1 MKLDQ
6 MTVLVTGA
14 ASGIGHALAEGFI
27 KDGATVVAVDRN
39 AEGLESLAI
48 KGAITLKVDVSDP
61 VQVEGMVETA
71 VDKTGRLDVLFNNA
85 GIAYRTYLVKHQPD
99 QFEEL
104 IRINLFG
111 PVYGMRYAIPVMR
124 SQNFGRIINLVSRS
138 PEAAAKGM
146 SAYGSSKAALWA
158 ATRHIANEVIDVDI
172 LINGM
177 IPGIT
182 KSGMMPE
189 GQDPS
194 RVYPTARMLATLPTG
209 GPNGKV
215 FWDKEEYRMF
225 DLKNEVYRP

>member
-1 MKLDQ
+1 MELQQ
-6 MTVLVTGA
+6 MIVLVTGA
-14 ASGIGHALAEGFI
+14 ASGIGHALARGFL

-39 AEGLESLAI
+39 AEGLTSLAM

-61 VQVEGMVETA
+61 AQVEGMVETA

-85 GIAYRTYLVKHQPD
+85 GIAYRTYLVKHQTD

-124 SQNFGRIINLVSRS
+124 DQNFGRIINLVSRS
-138 PEAAAKGM
+138 PEAAAKAM

-194 RVYPTARMLATLPTG
+194 KVYPTARMLATLPTG

-215 FWDKEEYRMF
+215 FWDKKEYRMF
-225 DLKNEVYRP
+225 DSENEAFRP

>member
-1 MKLDQ
+1 MELNE

-14 ASGIGHALAEGFI
+14 ASGIGHALAGGFL

-39 AEGLESLAI
+39 AEGLESLAL

-61 VQVEGMVETA
+61 SQVEGMVETA

-85 GIAYRTYLVKHQPD
+85 GVGYRSYLVKHQPD

-124 SQNFGRIINLVSRS
+124 EQKFGRIINLVSRS

-158 ATRHIANEVIDVDI
+158 ATRHVANEVLDVDI

-194 RVYPTARMLATLPTG
+194 EVYPTAHMLATLPTG

-215 FWDKEEYRMF
+215 FWDKKEYRMF
-225 DLKNEVYRP
+225 DIENEAYRP

>member
-1 MKLDQ
+1 MELNE
-6 MTVLVTGA
+6 MTVVVTGA
-14 ASGIGHALAEGFI
+14 ASGIGHALAGGFL

-39 AEGLESLAI
+39 AEGLTSLAMG
-48 KGAITLKVDVSDP
+48 GAITLNVDVSDP
-61 VQVEGMVETA
+61 AQVEGMVETA
-71 VDKTGRLDVLFNNA
+71 VDKTDRLDVLFNNA
-85 GIAYRTYLVKHQPD
+85 GIGYRSYLVKHLPH

-124 SQNFGRIINLVSRS
+124 SQNFGRIINVVSRS

-158 ATRHIANEVIDVDI
+158 ATRHVANEVLDVDI

-194 RVYPTARMLATLPTG
+194 KVYPTARMLATLPTG

-215 FWDKEEYRMF
+215 FWNNKEYRMF
-225 DLKNEVYRP
+225 DTENEAYRP

>member
-1 MKLDQ
+1 MQLNR

-14 ASGIGHALAEGFI
+14 ASGIGNALSRGFL

-39 AEGLESLAI
+39 AEGLEPLAM
-48 KGAITLKVDVSDP
+48 KGATTLKVDVSDP
-61 VQVEGMVETA
+61 AQVESMVETA

-85 GIAYRTYLVKHQPD
+85 GIAYRSYLVKHQPD

-158 ATRHIANEVIDVDI
+158 ATRHIANEVLDVDI

-194 RVYPTARMLATLPTG
+194 EVYPTARMLATLPTG

-215 FWDKEEYRMF
+215 FWDKKEYRMF
-225 DLKNEVYRP
+225 DVENEAYRP

>member
-1 MKLDQ
+1 MKLHE

-14 ASGIGHALAEGFI
+14 ASGIGHALSRGFLD
-27 KDGATVVAVDRN
+27 DGATVVAVDRN
-39 AEGLESLAI
+39 ADGLPLLEN
-48 KGAITLKVDVSDP
+48 KGAITLKVDVADP
-61 VQVEGMVETA
+61 AQVRGMVETA

-124 SQNFGRIINLVSRS
+124 GQNFGRIVNLVSRS

-146 SAYGSSKAALWA
+146 AAYGSSKAALWA
-158 ATRHIANEVIDVDI
+158 ATRHIAQEVADVDI

-182 KSGMMPE
+182 KSGMMPK

-194 RVYPTARMLATLPTG
+194 KVYPTARMLATLPTG

-215 FWDKEEYRMF
+215 FWDQKEYRMF
-225 DLKNEVYRP
+225 DPENEAYRP

>member
-1 MKLDQ
+1 MELDQ

-14 ASGIGHALAEGFI
+14 ASGIGHALAKGFI

-39 AEGLESLAI
+39 AEGLTSLAM

-61 VQVEGMVETA
+61 AQVEGMVETA

-85 GIAYRTYLVKHQPD
+85 GIAYRCYLVKHQPE
-99 QFEEL
+99 QFEDL

-111 PVYGMRYAIPVMR
+111 PVYGMRCAVPVMR

-158 ATRHIANEVIDVDI
+158 ATRHIANEVTDVDI

-194 RVYPTARMLATLPTG
+194 KAYPTARMLATLPTG

-215 FWDKEEYRMF
+215 FWDKKEYRMF
-225 DLKNEVYRP
+225 DLENEVYRP

>member
-1 MKLDQ
+1 
-6 MTVLVTGA
+6 MTVLVTGG
-14 ASGIGHALAEGFI
+14 ASGIGHALCEGFLA
-27 KDGATVVAVDRN
+27 DGARVVAVDRSPQGLIPL
-39 AEGLESLAI
+39 AEQ
-48 KGAITLKVDVSDP
+48 GAVTLQLDVSDP
-61 VQVEGMVETA
+61 AQVEGMVETA

-85 GIAYRTYLVKHQPD
+85 GIGYRSYLVKHQPD

-158 ATRHIANEVIDVDI
+158 ATRHIANEVSDVDI

-194 RVYPTARMLATLPTG
+194 KVYPTARMLATLPAG
-209 GPNGKV
+209 GPSGKV
-215 FWDKEEYRMF
+215 FWDEKEYRMF
-225 DLKNEVYRP
+225 EPDNEAYRQ